1 MSRNTLHRSKIQEF
15 REWLVGDGWSLEP
28 TKGAYEELRARKGK
42 RLLLIYD
49 RHEGDHLSY
58 ADKFG
63 GIVQAF
69 IKARKAEKA

>member
-15 REWLVGDGWSLEP
+15 REWLAEDGWSLEP
-28 TKGAYEELRARKGK
+28 TKGAYEVLRARKGK

-58 ADKFG
+58 ADKFA

-69 IKARKAEKA
+69 IKARKAVKA